1 MSAVGE
7 SDGAG
12 SEERTADL
20 VLARV
25 HLRLGSVELARA
37 ELETLAGHDALDLDG
52 LVDLAEARWRTGDI
66 DGAGEAAMAALD
78 DDDGPLLALV
88 VAAEAAAARGRPT
101 EARRY
106 VDRAMLAADGSID
119 RLFAGMP
126 RGSAWPPDPAAPP
139 PAPTTMFDPPHGPA
153 RSTSPP
159 PRRPPDIAPA
169 APAPSIEAETVD
181 RSETATI
188 GMWDEATAG
197 ADAVEPS
204 TELDAEAAAEA
215 ERAAEVDAQLETD
228 ARVTSGLP
236 TAADELA
243 RGAAALGAEDVAAA
257 AISLGLVLR
266 LGPDLAPAV
275 IDLVEG
281 RTEPGLA
288 FVRGDAYRLVGRE
301 LDALDAY
308 ASAMRPAAAPESDL
322 DQHLDEDP
330 RQGDPA

>member
-1 MSAVGE
+1 M
-7 SDGAG
+7 
-12 SEERTADL
+12 
-20 VLARV
+20 
-25 HLRLGSVELARA
+25 GSVELARA
-37 ELETLAGHDALDLDG
+37 ELETLAGHDTLDLDG
-52 LVDLAEARWRTGDI
+52 LVDLAEARWRTGDL

-78 DDDGPLLALV
+78 GDEGPLLALV

-153 RSTSPP
+153 GSTSRP
-159 PRRPPDIAPA
+159 PRRPPDIAAGMPA
-169 APAPSIEAETVD
+169 APAPVPTTDGDAVD

-188 GMWDEATAG
+188 GMWDGALDTIPGTEAV
-197 ADAVEPS
+197 DPS
-204 TELDAEAAAEA
+204 TELDAAAAAEA
-215 ERAAEVDAQLETD
+215 EHGAEVDAQFEAD
-228 ARVTSGLP
+228 ARVAAGLP
-236 TAADELA
+236 TASDELA
-243 RGAAALGAEDVAAA
+243 RGAAALATDDVDAA

-266 LGPDLAPAV
+266 LGPDLAAAV

-301 LDALDAY
+301 VDALDAY
-308 ASAMRPAAAPESDL
+308 AAAMRPTAAPDL
-322 DQHLDEDP
+322 DDP
-330 RQGDPA
+330 PQGDPA